1 MKKISSLILLSAALT
16 CSGNALAEWQEIG
29 KTDLFTVFVDPATLQ
44 KQGNPTQI
52 MSMLD
57 FKKPGQNPKTKEN
70 VNSIIGLNE
79 FDCSAVKYRPIEFK
93 VFSAVGTAA
102 VANPGTAVSLA
113 STAATGKSP
122 LEHAASAATKK
133 ECSFFNV
140 IDSKPICIEA
150 VLPSITDNS
159 ELFLGPADSIQ
170 KSAQQ

>member
-93 VFSAVGTAA
+93 VFSG
-102 VANPGTAVSLA
+102 NM
-113 STAATGKSP
+113 GKGKVVEEQKTPDS
-122 LEHAASAATKK
+122 
-133 ECSFFNV
+133 SFETIENGSWPAGVFNV
-140 IDSKPICIEA
+140 ACRTK
-150 VLPSITDNS
+150 
-159 ELFLGPADSIQ
+159 
-170 KSAQQ
+170 

>member
-44 KQGNPTQI
+44 KQGNLTQI

-93 VFSAVGTAA
+93 VFSG
-102 VANPGTAVSLA
+102 NM
-113 STAATGKSP
+113 GKGKVVEEQKTPDS
-122 LEHAASAATKK
+122 
-133 ECSFFNV
+133 SFETIENGSWPAGVFNV
-140 IDSKPICIEA
+140 ACRTK
-150 VLPSITDNS
+150 
-159 ELFLGPADSIQ
+159 
-170 KSAQQ
+170 